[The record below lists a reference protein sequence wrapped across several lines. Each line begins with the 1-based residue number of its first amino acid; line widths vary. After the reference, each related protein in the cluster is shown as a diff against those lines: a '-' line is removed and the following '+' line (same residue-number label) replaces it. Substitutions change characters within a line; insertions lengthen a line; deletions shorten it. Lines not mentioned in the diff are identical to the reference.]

1 MDELTGSV
9 ERITYY
15 EVPHSGTTPKMA
27 TVSCACAPKDR
38 ALRQGFDKLT
48 LPAQ

>member
-15 EVPHSGTTPKMA
+15 NRRHRHG
-27 TVSCACAPKDR
+27 R
-38 ALRQGFDKLT
+38 AQQPGAKRFTALEWRLGKS
-48 LPAQ
+48 